1 MRFKNF
7 EIRKCTFLGDPPTP
21 DYHKWNFDLV
31 KWDKWNDNGV
41 EKDYCFSIGHF
52 EWNRREP
59 CFEFRSC
66 GTRYLHHREDG
77 LGVDAQRLKPRLEV
91 VDRVHRLR
99 RVVAELYKI
108 DSCLCK

>member
-31 KWDKWNDNGV
+31 KWDKWNDKGV
-41 EKDYCFSIGHF
+41 EKDYCFSIGHL

-66 GTRYLHHREDG
+66 GTRYLEFRDDG
-77 LGVDAQRLKPRLEV
+77 LEKWLLKWCETKEV
-91 VDRVHRLR
+91 EYRYM
-99 RVVAELYKI
+99 EEE
-108 DSCLCK
+108 